1 MVASHAN
8 NWDASDTRVT
18 LREHRPPRGEGRGM
32 VKAAPGEVE
41 LLQLEPGLA
50 AYVIALKA
58 RSSGRAALALKRL
71 LGMVRDYPRE
81 ALLKAVDEAMVYGLF
96 DLTRLD
102 AMVLRN
108 VRQDYF
114 VMATE
119 SPALE
124 EEAHEG

>member
-1 MVASHAN
+1 
-8 NWDASDTRVT
+8 
-18 LREHRPPRGEGRGM
+18 
-32 VKAAPGEVE
+32 VE

-58 RSSGRAALALKRL
+58 RSSGRAALVLKRL

-81 ALLKAVDEAMVYGLF
+81 ALLKAVDEALAYGMF

-114 VMATE
+114 VMADE
-119 SPALE
+119 NPALE
-124 EEAHEG
+124 EETHEG